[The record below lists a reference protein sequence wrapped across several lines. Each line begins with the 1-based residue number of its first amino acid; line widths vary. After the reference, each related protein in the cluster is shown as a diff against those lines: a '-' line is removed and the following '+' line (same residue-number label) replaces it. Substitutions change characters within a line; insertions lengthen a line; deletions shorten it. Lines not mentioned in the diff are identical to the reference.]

1 MGRLVSARVVGAL
14 VVSFIAPAL
23 IGCGGAL
30 FFPNKKLEITPHEI
44 GLVYEDVS
52 FEGEDGTA
60 LHGWFLPARYEGLE
74 PSGTVIYFHGNAGN
88 VANHLGGVYWLPSAG
103 FQVFLFDYRGF
114 GASAGRPSLGGVH
127 GDARAA
133 VRTLARRS
141 DVDANRIVAIGQS
154 IGGAIALT
162 TVATLRDEIPIRGLV
177 VDSAPSDF
185 RGIARE
191 KLGSLWITWP
201 LQYPLSWLVPS
212 RPKPLEAAASLKGM
226 PLLFVHGDRDVVVP
240 LRPSLRLA
248 EAAGGAELLIAPGV
262 VHGQSFED
270 PTVRRR
276 VIAFVNESL
285 ASVHPP
291 ADRVAR
297 RAP

>member
-1 MGRLVSARVVGAL
+1 MSRAIALLLLATIVS
-14 VVSFIAPAL
+14 
-23 IGCGGAL
+23 GCGGVL
-30 FFPNKKLEITPHEI
+30 FFPSKKIEITPNEI
-44 GLVYEDVS
+44 GLVYEDVT
-52 FEGEDGTA
+52 FQGEDGVE

-74 PSGTVIYFHGNAGN
+74 PAGTVVFFHGNAGN
-88 VANHLGGVYWLPSAG
+88 VGSQLGGVYWLPSQG

-114 GASAGRPSLGGVH
+114 GASAGRTGLAGVH

-133 VRTLARRS
+133 VRAAALRE
-141 DVDANRIVAIGQS
+141 DVDPERIAAIGQS

-162 TVATLRDEIPIRGLV
+162 AVASLDGEIPIRGLV

-191 KLGSLWITWP
+191 KLGELWLTWP
-201 LQYPLSWLVPS
+201 LQYPLSWLIPAN
-212 RPKPLEAAASLKGM
+212 PKPLTAAAALRGT

-240 LRPSLRLA
+240 LRHSLKLA

-262 VHGQSFED
+262 EHGMSFED

-276 VIAFVNESL
+276 VVAFLNEVLSPSGR
-285 ASVHPP
+285 APE
-291 ADRVAR
+291 RVAR
-297 RAP
+297 REL

>member
-1 MGRLVSARVVGAL
+1 VSARIVTVLLIAL
-14 VVSFIAPAL
+14 AVPAL
-23 IGCGGAL
+23 AGCGGAL
-30 FFPNKKLEITPHEI
+30 FFPSKKLEITPHEI
-44 GLVYEDVS
+44 GLVYEDVA
-52 FEGEDGTA
+52 FESEDGTA
-60 LHGWFLPARYEGLE
+60 LHGWFLPARYEGPE

-114 GASAGRPSLGGVH
+114 GTSAGRTSLAGAH
-127 GDARAA
+127 ADALAA
-133 VRTLARRS
+133 VRTVARRS
-141 DVDANRIVAIGQS
+141 DVDPQRIVAIGQS

-162 TVATLRDEIPIRGLV
+162 TVANIRDEISIRGLV
-177 VDSAPSDF
+177 VDSAPSAF

-191 KLGSLWITWP
+191 KLNDFWLTWP

-212 RPKPLEAAASLKGM
+212 RPKPLEAATSLKDM

-240 LRPSLRLA
+240 LRHSLKLA
-248 EAAGGAELLIAPGV
+248 EAAGNAELLIAPGV

-276 VIAFVNESL
+276 LIAFLNESL
-285 ASVHPP
+285 SSAASHE
-291 ADRVAR
+291 RVAL